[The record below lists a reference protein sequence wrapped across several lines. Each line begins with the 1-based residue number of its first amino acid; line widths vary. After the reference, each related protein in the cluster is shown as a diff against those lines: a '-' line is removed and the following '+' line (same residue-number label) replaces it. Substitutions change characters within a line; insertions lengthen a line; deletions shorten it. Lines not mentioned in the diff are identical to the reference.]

1 LKKTIEMS
9 RSYIMLAVVICIL
22 FGANTVAT
30 KISFNGFGLLTAAAL
45 RFFMAA
51 LMIFLWAAATGH
63 PLKIEKKYF
72 KKALIMAAIFSV
84 QYFLMFWGISKTT
97 ASRAV
102 LLIYLQPFFVLLL
115 SHLFIAGDR
124 IFLRKFFGMI
134 IGFCGLLPLFIF
146 KDNITAEF
154 MTGDLLLLIAAFL
167 WAANAVYLKSFIHN
181 TSVVTITFYHF
192 LLSLPVFVTGA
203 FILDTVM
210 FRAFSAQAICAL
222 LYQGLITGFGFIAW
236 NFLIKKYQASL
247 VHSFL
252 FIAPLSGVL
261 VSILLLSEPF
271 TINIF
276 GALILI
282 IIGII
287 IIHYSKKIA

>member
-1 LKKTIEMS
+1 M
-9 RSYIMLAVVICIL
+9 
-22 FGANTVAT
+22 
-30 KISFNGFGLLTAAAL
+30 
-45 RFFMAA
+45 
-51 LMIFLWAAATGH
+51 
-63 PLKIEKKYF
+63 
-72 KKALIMAAIFSV
+72 
-84 QYFLMFWGISKTT
+84 
-97 ASRAV
+97 
-102 LLIYLQPFFVLLL
+102 
-115 SHLFIAGDR
+115 
-124 IFLRKFFGMI
+124 
-134 IGFCGLLPLFIF
+134 FIF

-167 WAANAVYLKSFIHN
+167 WAANAVYLKSFIQK

-192 LLSLPVFVTGA
+192 LLSLPVFITGA
-203 FILDTVM
+203 FIGDAVM
-210 FRAFSAQAICAL
+210 FRAFSVQAICAL
-222 LYQGLITGFGFIAW
+222 VYQGLITGFGFIAW

-271 TINIF
+271 TINVF